1 MSQNCGL
8 SADGIQRVVQPTVS
22 EDGQKAPGLR
32 FGDPRVMA
40 LMLTLNLFIH
50 LINGFRNRDLREAVS
65 DLLGRDHPYT
75 ATQATYDIRRLCRK
89 GLLYRRPGT
98 HRYVVT
104 PYGWKIARLY
114 ARLEARIFRPALTVV
129 EGEHVAILSPSSHE
143 L

>member
-1 MSQNCGL
+1 
-8 SADGIQRVVQPTVS
+8 
-22 EDGQKAPGLR
+22 
-32 FGDPRVMA
+32 MA

-50 LINGFRNRDLREAVS
+50 LINGFRNRDLREAVA
-65 DLLGRDHPYT
+65 DLLGREHPYT

-114 ARLEARIFRPALTVV
+114 ARLEARIFRPALTAL
-129 EGEHVAILSPSSHE
+129 EGEHVADPLPKLSRALAKVDHE
-143 L
+143 LDTLIFSAFPSIKEKAA